1 MNIMK
6 KQLVRTPIQ
15 INQGVMKNILLAV
28 LILLTASTSF
38 AQQDT
43 TKTGRSETIR
53 LPAPKESKNV
63 PNDDVDGDGEITQ
76 DEIKTAKLLRVNH
89 CARNLASLTNMELG
103 LEELIP
109 VQMEILKIN
118 FNDYNCAA
126 ILGRTLEEYLPK

>member
-1 MNIMK
+1 
-6 KQLVRTPIQ
+6 
-15 INQGVMKNILLAV
+15 MKNILFTI
-28 LILLTASTSF
+28 LILFTASISL

-43 TKTGRSETIR
+43 TRTSGNETIR

-76 DEIKTAKLLRVNH
+76 DEIKTAKLLRLNN
-89 CARNLASLTNMELG
+89 CARNLVSLTDMRLG
-103 LEELIP
+103 YEESTPIQ
-109 VQMEILKIN
+109 VEIQTIN